1 MTQSDVQSFAF
12 YGEDAE
18 SAKSVVRVFQT
29 GLFIGALIALVAGG
43 AILAWPGGSST
54 VIALIFGLYF
64 SIRGFVRVAVG
75 IFGPGLTGG
84 GRALSIVIGIL
95 LIVVGVFAFK
105 SPAGILELLGIL
117 IGIMWIIDGIAT
129 LVESGRGSSRG
140 IAITLGLISLI
151 AGVAVLFVPAAAVD
165 VLIVLGGVFLIVIGV
180 AQAIGAFTIGRMAK
194 RGQI

>member
-1 MTQSDVQSFAF
+1 MSQSDVQSFAF
-12 YGEDAE
+12 YGDDAE
-18 SAKSVVRVFQT
+18 SAKSVVRVLQT

-54 VIALIFGLYF
+54 VIAIIFGLYF
-64 SIRGFVRVAVG
+64 LLRGLVRVAVG

-105 SPAGILELLGIL
+105 SPAGILELVGIL

-151 AGVAVLFVPAAAVD
+151 AGVAVLFVPATAVD
-165 VLIVLGGVFLIVIGV
+165 VLIILGGVFLIVIGV

>member
-1 MTQSDVQSFAF
+1 MSQSDVQSFTF
-12 YGEDAE
+12 YGDDAA
-18 SAKSVVRVFQT
+18 SAKSVVRVLQT

-64 SIRGFVRVAVG
+64 LIRGLVRVAVG

-105 SPAGILELLGIL
+105 SPSGILEL
-117 IGIMWIIDGIAT
+117 
-129 LVESGRGSSRG
+129 
-140 IAITLGLISLI
+140 
-151 AGVAVLFVPAAAVD
+151 
-165 VLIVLGGVFLIVIGV
+165 
-180 AQAIGAFTIGRMAK
+180 
-194 RGQI
+194 

>member
-1 MTQSDVQSFAF
+1 MSQSDVQSFAF
-12 YGEDAE
+12 YGDDAA
-18 SAKSVVRVFQT
+18 SAKSVIRVLQT

-54 VIALIFGLYF
+54 VIAIIFGLYF
-64 SIRGFVRVAVG
+64 LLRGLVRVAVG

-105 SPAGILELLGIL
+105 SPAGILELVGIL

-165 VLIVLGGVFLIVIGV
+165 VLIILGGVFLIVIGV

>member
-1 MTQSDVQSFAF
+1 MSQSDVQSFTF
-12 YGEDAE
+12 YGDDAA
-18 SAKSVVRVFQT
+18 SARSVVRVLQT

-64 SIRGFVRVAVG
+64 LIRGLVRVAVG

-105 SPAGILELLGIL
+105 SPSGILELLGIL

>member
-1 MTQSDVQSFAF
+1 MTQSDIQSFAF

-18 SAKSVVRVFQT
+18 SAKSVVRVLQT

-43 AILAWPGGSST
+43 AILAWPGGASA

-64 SIRGFVRVAVG
+64 LIRGLVRVAVG
-75 IFGPGLTGG
+75 IFGPGRTGG
-84 GRALSIVIGIL
+84 GRALSIVLGIL

-140 IAITLGLISLI
+140 IAITLGVISLI
-151 AGVAVLFVPAAAVD
+151 AGVAVLFVPATAVD

-180 AQAIGAFTIGRMAK
+180 AQAIGAFTVGRMAK
-194 RGQI
+194 RGSL

>member
-1 MTQSDVQSFAF
+1 MTQSDVQLFAF

-18 SAKSVVRVFQT
+18 SAKSVVRVLQT

-43 AILAWPGGSST
+43 AILAWPGGAST

-64 SIRGFVRVAVG
+64 LIRGLVRVAVG

-84 GRALSIVIGIL
+84 GRALSIVLGIL
-95 LIVVGVFAFK
+95 LVVVGVFAFK
-105 SPAGILELLGIL
+105 SPAGIVELLGIL
-117 IGIMWIIDGIAT
+117 IGIMWIIDGVAT

-151 AGVAVLFVPAAAVD
+151 AGVAVLFVPATAVD

-180 AQAIGAFTIGRMAK
+180 AQAIGAFTVGRMAK
-194 RGQI
+194 RGAL

>member
-1 MTQSDVQSFAF
+1 MSQSDVQSFTF
-12 YGEDAE
+12 YGDDAA
-18 SAKSVVRVFQT
+18 SAKSVVRVLQT

-64 SIRGFVRVAVG
+64 LIRGLVRVAVG

-95 LIVVGVFAFK
+95 LIVVGVFAYK
-105 SPAGILELLGIL
+105 SPSGILELLGIL

-165 VLIVLGGVFLIVIGV
+165 VLIILGGVFLIVIGV

>member
-1 MTQSDVQSFAF
+1 MSQSDVQSFTF
-12 YGEDAE
+12 YGDDAA
-18 SAKSVVRVFQT
+18 SAKSVVRVLQT

-64 SIRGFVRVAVG
+64 LIRGLVRVAVG

-105 SPAGILELLGIL
+105 SPSGILELLGIL

-165 VLIVLGGVFLIVIGV
+165 VLIILGGVFLIVIGV

>member
-1 MTQSDVQSFAF
+1 MSQSDVQSFTF
-12 YGEDAE
+12 YADDAA
-18 SAKSVVRVFQT
+18 SAKSVVRVLQT

-64 SIRGFVRVAVG
+64 LIRGLVRVAVG

-105 SPAGILELLGIL
+105 SPSGILELLGIL

-165 VLIVLGGVFLIVIGV
+165 VLIILGGVFLTVIGV

>member
-1 MTQSDVQSFAF
+1 MSQSDVNSFAF
-12 YGEDAE
+12 SGDDAE
-18 SAKSVVRVFQT
+18 SAKSVARVLQT
-29 GLFIGALIALVAGG
+29 GLFIGALIAIVAGG

-54 VIALIFGLYF
+54 VIAIIFGLYF
-64 SIRGFVRVAVG
+64 LIRGFVRVAVG

-84 GRALSIVIGIL
+84 GRAVSIVIGVL

-140 IAITLGLISLI
+140 IAIALGIISLI
-151 AGVAVLFVPAAAVD
+151 AGIVVLFVPATAVQ
-165 VLIVLGGVFLIVIGV
+165 VLILLGGIFLIVIGV
-180 AQAIGAFTIGRMAK
+180 AQVVGAFTIGRMAK

>member
-1 MTQSDVQSFAF
+1 MSQSDVQSFTF
-12 YGEDAE
+12 YGDDAA
-18 SAKSVVRVFQT
+18 SAKSVVRVLQT

-54 VIALIFGLYF
+54 VIALIFGIYF
-64 SIRGFVRVAVG
+64 LIRGLVRVAVG

-105 SPAGILELLGIL
+105 SPSGILELLGIL

-165 VLIVLGGVFLIVIGV
+165 VLIILGGVFLIVIGV

>member
-1 MTQSDVQSFAF
+1 MTQSDVQLFAF

-18 SAKSVVRVFQT
+18 SAKSVVRVLQT

-43 AILAWPGGSST
+43 AILAWPGGAST

-64 SIRGFVRVAVG
+64 LIRGLVRVAVG

-84 GRALSIVIGIL
+84 GRALSIVLGIL

-105 SPAGILELLGIL
+105 SPAGILEILGIL

-140 IAITLGLISLI
+140 IAITLGVISLI
-151 AGVAVLFVPAAAVD
+151 AGVAVLFVPATAVD

-180 AQAIGAFTIGRMAK
+180 AQAIGAFTVGRMGK
-194 RGQI
+194 RGAL